1 MVDLLSYQAK
11 EKAFMSSIQTTS
23 LIKTNKNFIVGYFQS
38 KYHSNVWSFMNNRT
52 QVLKRSIHG
61 AAHIRVVPGNAKE
74 ELKKGIKV
82 DQYYYITASTIKY
95 GNQGWH
101 LSLRQDLLDCIS
113 LSDVPAENYHFLVL
127 LDKMALDITYS
138 DLKKMNHKCMYNQLN
153 QICLLYEL
161 DESKYFPKSMYK
173 PTFTN
178 VKYDSAFAYYEPN
191 FKPECIG
198 NVKYAKKYV
207 KGLYCIDLYDEN
219 NNLIKEGVIKGVN
232 MVDLWNG
239 LKKAAGDSTQL
250 DCSSATS
257 FQNKFRK
264 GRDVKL
270 TNKGSKDVL
279 LARIRQLEKRVET
292 LEGEVKELKEF
303 RDEAVRELKEVKAK
317 VEEFDSLTQLDVA
330 TSLQSFKVLLYKHC
344 AGGKNKLTKDIVEK
358 EGYSDVFNYLLS
370 KGAITRVPSDNYYF
384 IHWNLLKA
392 A

>member
-1 MVDLLSYQAK
+1 
-11 EKAFMSSIQTTS
+11 MSSLQTTS
-23 LIKTNKNFIVGYFQS
+23 LIKANKNFIVGYFQS
-38 KYHSNVWSFMNNRT
+38 KYHSNAWSFMNNRT

-61 AAHIRVVPGNAKE
+61 AAHIRVVPGNSQE
-74 ELKKGIKV
+74 ELKKGINV
-82 DQYYYITASTIKY
+82 TQYYYITASTIKY

-127 LDKMALDITYS
+127 LDKMALDITYRE
-138 DLKKMNHKCMYNQLN
+138 LKKMNHKCMYNQLN
-153 QICLLYEL
+153 QVCLLYEL
-161 DESKYFPKSMYK
+161 DESKYFSKSMYK

-178 VKYDSAFAYYEPN
+178 IKYDSGNSFAYYEPN

-219 NNLIKEGVIKGVN
+219 NNLIKEEVIKGVN
-232 MVDLWNG
+232 MADLYDG
-239 LKKAAGDSTQL
+239 LKKAAGDSTEL
-250 DCSSATS
+250 DCSSVTS

-270 TNKGSKDVL
+270 TNKDSKDVL
-279 LARIRQLEKRVET
+279 LARIRQLEKRVEF
-292 LEGEVKELKEF
+292 LEEENKQLKVRVEKVEKAVVELKETKA
-303 RDEAVRELKEVKAK
+303 DKAEVLKKEDLLVFKNWV
-317 VEEFDSLTQLDVA
+317 VE
-330 TSLQSFKVLLYKHC
+330 YC
-344 AGGKNKLTKDIVEK
+344 ACGKNKLTKDIVEK
-358 EGYSDVFNYLLS
+358 EGYSDVFNYLLG
-370 KGAITRVPSDNYYF
+370 KEVITRIPSGNYYF

>member
-1 MVDLLSYQAK
+1 
-11 EKAFMSSIQTTS
+11 MSSLQTTS
-23 LIKTNKNFIVGYFQS
+23 LIKANKNFIVGYFQS
-38 KYHSNVWSFMNNRT
+38 KYHSNAWSFMNNRT

-61 AAHIRVVPGNAKE
+61 AAHIRVVPGNSQE
-74 ELKKGIKV
+74 ELKRGLNV
-82 DQYYYITASTIKY
+82 TQYYYVTASTIKY

-127 LDKMALDITYS
+127 LDKMALDITYRE
-138 DLKKMNHKCMYNQLN
+138 LKKMNHKCMYNQLN
-153 QICLLYEL
+153 QVCLLYEL
-161 DESKYFPKSMYK
+161 DESKYFSKSMYK

-178 VKYDSAFAYYEPN
+178 IKYDGDNSFAYYEPN

-219 NNLIKEGVIKGVN
+219 NNLIKEEVIKGVN
-232 MVDLWNG
+232 MADLYDG

-250 DCSSATS
+250 DCSSVTS

-270 TNKGSKDVL
+270 TNKDSKDVL
-279 LARIRQLEKRVET
+279 LARIRQLEKRVEF
-292 LEGEVKELKEF
+292 LEEENKQLKVRVEKVEKAVVELKET
-303 RDEAVRELKEVKAK
+303 KADK
-317 VEEFDSLTQLDVA
+317 VEVLKKEDLLV
-330 TSLQSFKVLLYKHC
+330 FKNWVVEYC
-344 AGGKNKLTKDIVEK
+344 ACGKNKLTKDIIEK

-370 KGAITRVPSDNYYF
+370 KEVITRIPSGNYYF

>member
-1 MVDLLSYQAK
+1 
-11 EKAFMSSIQTTS
+11 MSSLQTTS
-23 LIKTNKNFIVGYFQS
+23 LIKANKNFIVGYFQS
-38 KYHSNVWSFMNNRT
+38 KYHSNAWSFMNNRT

-61 AAHIRVVPGNAKE
+61 AAHIRVVPGNSQE
-74 ELKKGIKV
+74 ELKKGINV
-82 DQYYYITASTIKY
+82 TQYYYVTASTIKY

-127 LDKMALDITYS
+127 LDKMALDITYRE
-138 DLKKMNHKCMYNQLN
+138 LKKMNHKCMYNQLN
-153 QICLLYEL
+153 QVCLLYEL

-178 VKYDSAFAYYEPN
+178 IKYDSGNSFAYYEPN
-191 FKPECIG
+191 FKPEFIG

-219 NNLIKEGVIKGVN
+219 NNLIKEEVIKGVN
-232 MVDLWNG
+232 MADLYNG
-239 LKKAAGDSTQL
+239 LKKAAGDSTEL

-270 TNKGSKDVL
+270 TNKDSKDVL
-279 LARIRQLEKRVET
+279 LARIRQLEKRVEF
-292 LEGEVKELKEF
+292 LEEENKQLKVRVEKVEKAVVELKET
-303 RDEAVRELKEVKAK
+303 KADK
-317 VEEFDSLTQLDVA
+317 VEVLKKEDLLV
-330 TSLQSFKVLLYKHC
+330 FKNWVVEYC
-344 AGGKNKLTKDIVEK
+344 ACGKNKLTKDVVEK

-370 KGAITRVPSDNYYF
+370 KEVITRIPSGNYYF

>member
-1 MVDLLSYQAK
+1 
-11 EKAFMSSIQTTS
+11 MSSLQTTS
-23 LIKTNKNFIVGYFQS
+23 LIKANKNFIVGYFQS
-38 KYHSNVWSFMNNRT
+38 KYHSNAWSFMNNRT

-61 AAHIRVVPGNAKE
+61 AAHIRVVPGNSQE
-74 ELKKGIKV
+74 ELKRGLNV
-82 DQYYYITASTIKY
+82 TQYYYITASTIKY

-127 LDKMALDITYS
+127 LDKMALDITYRE
-138 DLKKMNHKCMYNQLN
+138 LKKMNHKCMYNQLN
-153 QICLLYEL
+153 QVCLLYEL
-161 DESKYFPKSMYK
+161 DESKYFSKSMYK

-178 VKYDSAFAYYEPN
+178 IKYDGDNSFAYYEPN

-198 NVKYAKKYV
+198 NVKYAKKYI

-219 NNLIKEGVIKGVN
+219 NNLIKEEVIKGVN
-232 MVDLWNG
+232 MADLYDG

-250 DCSSATS
+250 DCSSVTS

-270 TNKGSKDVL
+270 TNKDSKDVL
-279 LARIRQLEKRVET
+279 LARIRQLEKRVEL
-292 LEGEVKELKEF
+292 LEEENKQLKVRVEKVEKAVVELKETKA
-303 RDEAVRELKEVKAK
+303 DKAEVLKKEDLLVFKNWV
-317 VEEFDSLTQLDVA
+317 VE
-330 TSLQSFKVLLYKHC
+330 YC
-344 AGGKNKLTKDIVEK
+344 ACGKNKLTKDIVEK

-370 KGAITRVPSDNYYF
+370 KEVITRVPSDNYYF

>member
-1 MVDLLSYQAK
+1 
-11 EKAFMSSIQTTS
+11 MSSIQTTS
-23 LIKTNKNFIVGYFQS
+23 LIKANKNFIVGYFQS
-38 KYHSNVWSFMNNRT
+38 KYHSNAWSFMNNRT

-82 DQYYYITASTIKY
+82 DQYYYVTASTIKY
-95 GNQGWH
+95 GNQGWY

-138 DLKKMNHKCMYNQLN
+138 ELKKMNHKCMYNQLN
-153 QICLLYEL
+153 QVCLLYEL

-178 VKYDSAFAYYEPN
+178 IKYDSGNSFAYYEPN
-191 FKPECIG
+191 FKPEFIG

-219 NNLIKEGVIKGVN
+219 NNLIKEEVIKGVN
-232 MVDLWNG
+232 MADLYDG
-239 LKKAAGDSTQL
+239 LKKAAGDSTKL
-250 DCSSATS
+250 DCSSVTS

-270 TNKGSKDVL
+270 TNKDSKDVL
-279 LARIRQLEKRVET
+279 LARIRQLEKRVEY
-292 LEGEVKELKEF
+292 LEGENKQLKVRVEKVEKDVAELKETKA
-303 RDEAVRELKEVKAK
+303 DKAEVVKKEDLLAFKNWVVK
-317 VEEFDSLTQLDVA
+317 
-330 TSLQSFKVLLYKHC
+330 YC
-344 AGGKNKLTKDIVEK
+344 AEDKNKLTEDVAEK
-358 EGYSDVFNYLLS
+358 EGYSDVLNYLLS
-370 KGAITRVPSDNYYF
+370 KGVITKVPSGNYYF

>member
-1 MVDLLSYQAK
+1 
-11 EKAFMSSIQTTS
+11 MSSLQTTS
-23 LIKTNKNFIVGYFQS
+23 LIKANKNFIVGYFQS
-38 KYHSNVWSFMNNRT
+38 KYHSNAWSFMNNRT

-61 AAHIRVVPGNAKE
+61 AAHIRVVPGNSQE
-74 ELKKGIKV
+74 ELKKGINV
-82 DQYYYITASTIKY
+82 TQYYYITASTIKY
-95 GNQGWH
+95 GNQGWY

-127 LDKMALDITYS
+127 LDKMALDITYRE
-138 DLKKMNHKCMYNQLN
+138 LKKMNHKCMYNQLN
-153 QICLLYEL
+153 QVCLLYEL
-161 DESKYFPKSMYK
+161 DESKYFSKSMYK

-178 VKYDSAFAYYEPN
+178 IKYDGDNSFAYYEPN

-219 NNLIKEGVIKGVN
+219 NNLIKEEVIKGVN
-232 MVDLWNG
+232 MADLYAG
-239 LKKAAGDSTQL
+239 LKKAAGDSTEL
-250 DCSSATS
+250 DCSSVTS

-270 TNKGSKDVL
+270 TNKDSKDVL
-279 LARIRQLEKRVET
+279 LARIRQLEKRVEF
-292 LEGEVKELKEF
+292 LEEENKQLKVRVEKVEKAVVELKET
-303 RDEAVRELKEVKAK
+303 KADK
-317 VEEFDSLTQLDVA
+317 VEVLKKEDLLV
-330 TSLQSFKVLLYKHC
+330 FKNWVVEYC
-344 AGGKNKLTKDIVEK
+344 ACGKNKLTKDIVEK

-370 KGAITRVPSDNYYF
+370 KEVITRVPSDNYYF

>member
-1 MVDLLSYQAK
+1 
-11 EKAFMSSIQTTS
+11 MSSLQTTS
-23 LIKTNKNFIVGYFQS
+23 LIKANKNFIVGYFQS
-38 KYHSNVWSFMNNRT
+38 KYHSNAWSFMNNRT

-61 AAHIRVVPGNAKE
+61 AAHIRVVPGNSQE
-74 ELKKGIKV
+74 ELKKGINV
-82 DQYYYITASTIKY
+82 TQYYYITASTIKY

-127 LDKMALDITYS
+127 LDKMALDITYRE
-138 DLKKMNHKCMYNQLN
+138 LKKMNHKCMYNQLN
-153 QICLLYEL
+153 QVCLLYEL
-161 DESKYFPKSMYK
+161 DESKYFSKSMYK

-178 VKYDSAFAYYEPN
+178 IKYDGDNSFAYYEPN

-219 NNLIKEGVIKGVN
+219 NNLIKEEVIKGVN
-232 MVDLWNG
+232 MADLYDG
-239 LKKAAGDSTQL
+239 LKKAAGDSTEL
-250 DCSSATS
+250 DCSSVTS

-270 TNKGSKDVL
+270 TNKDSKDVL
-279 LARIRQLEKRVET
+279 LARIRQLEKRVEF
-292 LEGEVKELKEF
+292 LEEENKQLKVRVEKVEKAVVELKETKA
-303 RDEAVRELKEVKAK
+303 DKAEVLKKEDLLVFKNWV
-317 VEEFDSLTQLDVA
+317 VE
-330 TSLQSFKVLLYKHC
+330 YC
-344 AGGKNKLTKDIVEK
+344 ACGKNKLTKDIVEK

-370 KGAITRVPSDNYYF
+370 KEVITRVPSDNYYF

>member
-1 MVDLLSYQAK
+1 
-11 EKAFMSSIQTTS
+11 MSSLQTTS
-23 LIKTNKNFIVGYFQS
+23 LIKANKNFIVGYFQS
-38 KYHSNVWSFMNNRT
+38 KYHSNAWSFMNNRT

-61 AAHIRVVPGNAKE
+61 AAHIRVVPGNSQE
-74 ELKKGIKV
+74 ELKKGINV
-82 DQYYYITASTIKY
+82 TQYYYITASTIKY

-127 LDKMALDITYS
+127 LDKMALDITYKE
-138 DLKKMNHKCMYNQLN
+138 LKKMNHKCMYNQLN
-153 QICLLYEL
+153 QVCLLYEL
-161 DESKYFPKSMYK
+161 DESKYFSKSMYK

-178 VKYDSAFAYYEPN
+178 VKYDGGNSFAYYEPN

-219 NNLIKEGVIKGVN
+219 NNLIKEEVIKGVN
-232 MVDLWNG
+232 MADLYDG
-239 LKKAAGDSTQL
+239 LKKAAGDSTEL

-270 TNKGSKDVL
+270 TNKDSKDVL
-279 LARIRQLEKRVET
+279 LARIRQLEKRVEF
-292 LEGEVKELKEF
+292 LEEENKQLKVRVEKVEKAVVELKET
-303 RDEAVRELKEVKAK
+303 KADK
-317 VEEFDSLTQLDVA
+317 VEVLKKEDLLV
-330 TSLQSFKVLLYKHC
+330 FKNWVVEYC
-344 AGGKNKLTKDIVEK
+344 ACGKNKLTKDIVEK

-370 KGAITRVPSDNYYF
+370 KEVITRVPSDNYYF

>member
-1 MVDLLSYQAK
+1 
-11 EKAFMSSIQTTS
+11 MSSLQTTS
-23 LIKTNKNFIVGYFQS
+23 LIKANKNFIVGYFQS
-38 KYHSNVWSFMNNRT
+38 KYHSNAWSFMNNRT

-61 AAHIRVVPGNAKE
+61 AAHIRVVPGNSQE
-74 ELKKGIKV
+74 ELKKGINV
-82 DQYYYITASTIKY
+82 TQYYYITASTIKY

-127 LDKMALDITYS
+127 LDKMALDITYKE
-138 DLKKMNHKCMYNQLN
+138 LKKMNHKCMYNQLN
-153 QICLLYEL
+153 QVCLLYEL
-161 DESKYFPKSMYK
+161 DESKYFSKSMYK

-178 VKYDSAFAYYEPN
+178 IKYDGDNSFAYYEPN

-219 NNLIKEGVIKGVN
+219 NNLIKEEVIKGVN
-232 MVDLWNG
+232 MADLYDG
-239 LKKAAGDSTQL
+239 LKKAAGDSTEL

-270 TNKGSKDVL
+270 TNKDSKDVL
-279 LARIRQLEKRVET
+279 LARIRQLEKRVEF
-292 LEGEVKELKEF
+292 LEEENKQLKVRVEKVEKAVVELKET
-303 RDEAVRELKEVKAK
+303 KADK
-317 VEEFDSLTQLDVA
+317 VEVLKKEDLLV
-330 TSLQSFKVLLYKHC
+330 FKNWVVEYC
-344 AGGKNKLTKDIVEK
+344 ACGKNKLTKDIVEK
-358 EGYSDVFNYLLS
+358 EGYSDVFNYLLG
-370 KGAITRVPSDNYYF
+370 KEVITRIPSDNYYF

>member
-1 MVDLLSYQAK
+1 
-11 EKAFMSSIQTTS
+11 MSSLQTTS
-23 LIKTNKNFIVGYFQS
+23 LIKANKNFIVGYFQS
-38 KYHSNVWSFMNNRT
+38 KYHSNAWSFMNNRT

-61 AAHIRVVPGNAKE
+61 AAHIRVVPGNSQE
-74 ELKKGIKV
+74 ELKKGINV
-82 DQYYYITASTIKY
+82 TQYYYITASTIKY

-113 LSDVPAENYHFLVL
+113 LSGVPAENYHFLVL
-127 LDKMALDITYS
+127 LDKMALDITYRE
-138 DLKKMNHKCMYNQLN
+138 LKKMNHKCMYNQLN
-153 QICLLYEL
+153 QVCLLYEL
-161 DESKYFPKSMYK
+161 DESKYFSKSMYK

-178 VKYDSAFAYYEPN
+178 IKYDSGNSFAYYEPN

-219 NNLIKEGVIKGVN
+219 NNLIKEEVIKGVN
-232 MVDLWNG
+232 MADLYDG
-239 LKKAAGDSTQL
+239 LKKAAGDSTEL
-250 DCSSATS
+250 DCSSVTS

-270 TNKGSKDVL
+270 TNKDSKDVL
-279 LARIRQLEKRVET
+279 LARIRQLEKRVEF
-292 LEGEVKELKEF
+292 LEEENKQLKVRVEKVEKAVVELKET
-303 RDEAVRELKEVKAK
+303 KADK
-317 VEEFDSLTQLDVA
+317 VEVLKKEDLLV
-330 TSLQSFKVLLYKHC
+330 FKNWVVEYC
-344 AGGKNKLTKDIVEK
+344 ACGKNKLTKDIVEK

-370 KGAITRVPSDNYYF
+370 KEVITRVPSDNYYF

>member
-1 MVDLLSYQAK
+1 
-11 EKAFMSSIQTTS
+11 MSSLQTTS
-23 LIKTNKNFIVGYFQS
+23 LIKANKNFIVGYFQS
-38 KYHSNVWSFMNNRT
+38 KYHSNAWSFMNNRT

-61 AAHIRVVPGNAKE
+61 AAHIRVVPGNSQE
-74 ELKKGIKV
+74 ELKKGINV
-82 DQYYYITASTIKY
+82 TQYYYITASTIKY

-127 LDKMALDITYS
+127 LDKMALDITYKE
-138 DLKKMNHKCMYNQLN
+138 LKKMNHKCMYNQLN
-153 QICLLYEL
+153 QVCLLYEL

-178 VKYDSAFAYYEPN
+178 IKYDSGNSFAYYEPN

-219 NNLIKEGVIKGVN
+219 NNLIKEEVIKGVN
-232 MVDLWNG
+232 MADLYDG
-239 LKKAAGDSTQL
+239 LKKAAGDSTEL
-250 DCSSATS
+250 DCSSVTS

-270 TNKGSKDVL
+270 TNKDSKDVL
-279 LARIRQLEKRVET
+279 LARIRQLEKRVEF
-292 LEGEVKELKEF
+292 LEEENKQLKVRVEKVEKAVVELKETKA
-303 RDEAVRELKEVKAK
+303 DKAEVLKKEDLLVFKNWV
-317 VEEFDSLTQLDVA
+317 VE
-330 TSLQSFKVLLYKHC
+330 YC
-344 AGGKNKLTKDIVEK
+344 ACGKNKLTKDIVEK

-370 KGAITRVPSDNYYF
+370 KEVITRIPSGNYYF

>member
-1 MVDLLSYQAK
+1 
-11 EKAFMSSIQTTS
+11 MSSIQTTS
-23 LIKTNKNFIVGYFQS
+23 LIKANKNFIVGYFQS
-38 KYHSNVWSFMNNRT
+38 KYHSNAWSFMNNKT

-82 DQYYYITASTIKY
+82 DQYYYVTASTIKY
-95 GNQGWH
+95 GNQGWY

-127 LDKMALDITYS
+127 LDKMVLDITYS

-153 QICLLYEL
+153 QVCLLYEL

-178 VKYDSAFAYYEPN
+178 VKYDSGNSFAYYEPN

-219 NNLIKEGVIKGVN
+219 NNLIKEEIIKGVN
-232 MVDLWNG
+232 MADLYDG

-250 DCSSATS
+250 DCSSVTS

-270 TNKGSKDVL
+270 TNKDSKDVL
-279 LARIRQLEKRVET
+279 LARIRQLEKRVEF
-292 LEGEVKELKEF
+292 LEGENKQLKVRVEKVEKDVAELKETKA
-303 RDEAVRELKEVKAK
+303 DKAEVVKKEDLLAFKNWVVK
-317 VEEFDSLTQLDVA
+317 
-330 TSLQSFKVLLYKHC
+330 YC
-344 AGGKNKLTKDIVEK
+344 AEDKNKLTKDITEK
-358 EGYSDVFNYLLS
+358 EGYSDVLNYLLS
-370 KGAITRVPSDNYYF
+370 KGVITKVPSGNYYF

>member
-1 MVDLLSYQAK
+1 
-11 EKAFMSSIQTTS
+11 MSSLQTTS
-23 LIKTNKNFIVGYFQS
+23 LIKANKNFIVGYFQS
-38 KYHSNVWSFMNNRT
+38 KYHSNAWSFMNNRT

-61 AAHIRVVPGNAKE
+61 AAHIRVVPGNSQE
-74 ELKKGIKV
+74 ELKKGINV
-82 DQYYYITASTIKY
+82 TQYYYITASTIKY

-127 LDKMALDITYS
+127 LDKMALDITYRE
-138 DLKKMNHKCMYNQLN
+138 LKKMNHKCMYNQLN
-153 QICLLYEL
+153 QVCLLYEL
-161 DESKYFPKSMYK
+161 DESKYFSKSMYK

-178 VKYDSAFAYYEPN
+178 IKYDRGNPFAYYEPN

-219 NNLIKEGVIKGVN
+219 NNLIKEEVIKGVN
-232 MVDLWNG
+232 MADLYDG
-239 LKKAAGDSTQL
+239 LKKAAGDSTEL
-250 DCSSATS
+250 DCSSVTS

-270 TNKGSKDVL
+270 TNKDSKDVL
-279 LARIRQLEKRVET
+279 LARIRQLEKRVEF
-292 LEGEVKELKEF
+292 LEEENKQLKVRVEKVEKAVVELKET
-303 RDEAVRELKEVKAK
+303 KADK
-317 VEEFDSLTQLDVA
+317 VEVLKKEDLLV
-330 TSLQSFKVLLYKHC
+330 FKNWVVEYC
-344 AGGKNKLTKDIVEK
+344 ACGKNKLTKDIVEK
-358 EGYSDVFNYLLS
+358 EGYSDVFNYLLG
-370 KGAITRVPSDNYYF
+370 KEVITRIPSGNYYF

>member
-1 MVDLLSYQAK
+1 
-11 EKAFMSSIQTTS
+11 MSSLQTTS
-23 LIKTNKNFIVGYFQS
+23 LIKANKNFIVGYFQS
-38 KYHSNVWSFMNNRT
+38 KYHSNAWSFMNNRT

-61 AAHIRVVPGNAKE
+61 AAHIRVVPGNSQE
-74 ELKKGIKV
+74 ELKKGINV
-82 DQYYYITASTIKY
+82 TQYYYITASTIKY

-127 LDKMALDITYS
+127 LDKMALDITYKE
-138 DLKKMNHKCMYNQLN
+138 LKKMNHKCMYNQLN
-153 QICLLYEL
+153 QVCLLYEL
-161 DESKYFPKSMYK
+161 DESKYFSKSMYK

-178 VKYDSAFAYYEPN
+178 IKYDGGNSFAYYEPN

-219 NNLIKEGVIKGVN
+219 NNLIKEEVIKGVN
-232 MVDLWNG
+232 MADLYDG
-239 LKKAAGDSTQL
+239 LKKAAGDSTEL

-270 TNKGSKDVL
+270 TNKDSKDVL
-279 LARIRQLEKRVET
+279 LARIRQLEKRVEF
-292 LEGEVKELKEF
+292 LEEENKQLKVRVEKVEKAVVELKETKA
-303 RDEAVRELKEVKAK
+303 DKAEVLKKEDLLV
-317 VEEFDSLTQLDVA
+317 
-330 TSLQSFKVLLYKHC
+330 FKNWVVGYC
-344 AGGKNKLTKDIVEK
+344 ACGKNKLTKDIVEK

-370 KGAITRVPSDNYYF
+370 KEVITRIPSDNYYF

>member
-1 MVDLLSYQAK
+1 
-11 EKAFMSSIQTTS
+11 MSSLQTTS
-23 LIKTNKNFIVGYFQS
+23 LIKANKNFIVGYFQS
-38 KYHSNVWSFMNNRT
+38 KYHSNAWSFMNNRT

-61 AAHIRVVPGNAKE
+61 AAHIRVVPGNSQE
-74 ELKKGIKV
+74 ELKKGINV
-82 DQYYYITASTIKY
+82 TQYYYVTASTIKY

-127 LDKMALDITYS
+127 LDKMALDITYRE
-138 DLKKMNHKCMYNQLN
+138 LKKMNHKCMYNQLN
-153 QICLLYEL
+153 QVCLLYEL
-161 DESKYFPKSMYK
+161 DESKYFSKSMYK

-178 VKYDSAFAYYEPN
+178 IKYDSGNSFAYYEPN

-219 NNLIKEGVIKGVN
+219 NNLIKEEVIKGVN
-232 MVDLWNG
+232 MADLYDG
-239 LKKAAGDSTQL
+239 LKKAAGDSTEL
-250 DCSSATS
+250 DCSSVTS

-270 TNKGSKDVL
+270 TNKDSKDVL
-279 LARIRQLEKRVET
+279 LARIRQLEKRVEF
-292 LEGEVKELKEF
+292 LEEENKQLKVRVEKVEKAVVELKETKA
-303 RDEAVRELKEVKAK
+303 DKAEVLKKEDLLVFKNWV
-317 VEEFDSLTQLDVA
+317 VE
-330 TSLQSFKVLLYKHC
+330 YC
-344 AGGKNKLTKDIVEK
+344 ACGKNKLTKDIVEK

-370 KGAITRVPSDNYYF
+370 KEVITRVPSDNYYF

>member
-1 MVDLLSYQAK
+1 
-11 EKAFMSSIQTTS
+11 MSSLQTTS
-23 LIKTNKNFIVGYFQS
+23 LIKANKNFIVGYFQS
-38 KYHSNVWSFMNNRT
+38 KYHSNAWSFMNNRT

-61 AAHIRVVPGNAKE
+61 AAHIRVVPGNSQE
-74 ELKKGIKV
+74 ELKKGINV
-82 DQYYYITASTIKY
+82 TQYYYITASTIKY

-127 LDKMALDITYS
+127 LDKMALDITYRE
-138 DLKKMNHKCMYNQLN
+138 LKKMNHKCMHNQLN
-153 QICLLYEL
+153 QVCLLYEL
-161 DESKYFPKSMYK
+161 DESKYFSKSMYK

-178 VKYDSAFAYYEPN
+178 IKYDGNNSFAYYEPN

-219 NNLIKEGVIKGVN
+219 NNLIKEEVIKGVN
-232 MVDLWNG
+232 MADLYDG
-239 LKKAAGDSTQL
+239 LKKAAGDSTEL
-250 DCSSATS
+250 DCSSVTS

-270 TNKGSKDVL
+270 TNKDSKDVL
-279 LARIRQLEKRVET
+279 LARIRQLEKRVEF
-292 LEGEVKELKEF
+292 LEEENKQLKVRVEKVEKAVVELKET
-303 RDEAVRELKEVKAK
+303 KADK
-317 VEEFDSLTQLDVA
+317 VEVLKKEDLLV
-330 TSLQSFKVLLYKHC
+330 FKNWVVEYC
-344 AGGKNKLTKDIVEK
+344 ACGKNKLTKDIVEK

-370 KGAITRVPSDNYYF
+370 KEVITRVPSDNYYF

>member
-1 MVDLLSYQAK
+1 
-11 EKAFMSSIQTTS
+11 MSSLQTTS
-23 LIKTNKNFIVGYFQS
+23 LIKANKNFIVGYFQS
-38 KYHSNVWSFMNNRT
+38 KYHSNAWSFMNNRT

-61 AAHIRVVPGNAKE
+61 AAHIRVVPGNSQE
-74 ELKKGIKV
+74 ELKKGINV
-82 DQYYYITASTIKY
+82 TQYYYITASTIKY

-127 LDKMALDITYS
+127 LDKMALDITYKE
-138 DLKKMNHKCMYNQLN
+138 LKKMNHKCMYNQLN
-153 QICLLYEL
+153 QVCLLYEL
-161 DESKYFPKSMYK
+161 DESKYFSKSMYK

-178 VKYDSAFAYYEPN
+178 IKYDGDNSFAYYEPN

-219 NNLIKEGVIKGVN
+219 NNLIKEEVIKGVN
-232 MVDLWNG
+232 MADLYDG
-239 LKKAAGDSTQL
+239 LKKAAGDSTEL

-270 TNKGSKDVL
+270 TNKDSKDVL
-279 LARIRQLEKRVET
+279 LARIRQLEKRVEF
-292 LEGEVKELKEF
+292 LEEENKQLKVRVEKVEKAVVELKET
-303 RDEAVRELKEVKAK
+303 KADK
-317 VEEFDSLTQLDVA
+317 VEVLKKEDLLV
-330 TSLQSFKVLLYKHC
+330 FKNWVVEYC
-344 AGGKNKLTKDIVEK
+344 ACGKNKLTKDIVEK
-358 EGYSDVFNYLLS
+358 EGYSDVFNYLLG
-370 KGAITRVPSDNYYF
+370 KEVITRIPSGNYYF

>member
-1 MVDLLSYQAK
+1 
-11 EKAFMSSIQTTS
+11 MSSLQTTS
-23 LIKTNKNFIVGYFQS
+23 LIKANKNFIVGYFQS
-38 KYHSNVWSFMNNRT
+38 KYHSNAWSFMNNRT

-61 AAHIRVVPGNAKE
+61 AAHIRVVPGNSQE
-74 ELKKGIKV
+74 ELKKGINV
-82 DQYYYITASTIKY
+82 TQYYYVTASTIKY

-127 LDKMALDITYS
+127 LDKMALDITYKE
-138 DLKKMNHKCMYNQLN
+138 LKKMNHKCMYNQLN
-153 QICLLYEL
+153 QVCLLYEL

-178 VKYDSAFAYYEPN
+178 IKYDSGNSFAYYEPN
-191 FKPECIG
+191 FKPEFIG

-219 NNLIKEGVIKGVN
+219 NNLIKEEVIKGVN
-232 MVDLWNG
+232 MADLYNG
-239 LKKAAGDSTQL
+239 LKKAAGDSTEL

-270 TNKGSKDVL
+270 TNKDSKDVL
-279 LARIRQLEKRVET
+279 LARIRQLEKRVEF
-292 LEGEVKELKEF
+292 LEEENKQLKVRVEKVEKAVVELKET
-303 RDEAVRELKEVKAK
+303 KADK
-317 VEEFDSLTQLDVA
+317 VEVLKKEDLLV
-330 TSLQSFKVLLYKHC
+330 FKNWVVEYC
-344 AGGKNKLTKDIVEK
+344 ACGKNKLTKDIVEK

-370 KGAITRVPSDNYYF
+370 KEVITRVPSDNYYF

>member
-1 MVDLLSYQAK
+1 
-11 EKAFMSSIQTTS
+11 MSSIQTTS
-23 LIKTNKNFIVGYFQS
+23 LIKANKNFIVGYFQS
-38 KYHSNVWSFMNNRT
+38 KYHSNAWSFMNNRT

-61 AAHIRVVPGNAKE
+61 AAHIRVVPGNSQE
-74 ELKKGIKV
+74 ELKRGLNV
-82 DQYYYITASTIKY
+82 TQYYYVTASTIKY

-127 LDKMALDITYS
+127 LDKMALDITYRE
-138 DLKKMNHKCMYNQLN
+138 LKKMNHKCMYNQLN
-153 QICLLYEL
+153 QVCLLYEL
-161 DESKYFPKSMYK
+161 DESKYFSKSMYK

-178 VKYDSAFAYYEPN
+178 IKYDGDNFFAYYEPN

-219 NNLIKEGVIKGVN
+219 NNLIKEEVIKGVN
-232 MVDLWNG
+232 MADLYDG
-239 LKKAAGDSTQL
+239 LKKAAGDSTEL
-250 DCSSATS
+250 DCSSVTS

-270 TNKGSKDVL
+270 TNKDSKDVL
-279 LARIRQLEKRVET
+279 LARIRQLEKRVEF
-292 LEGEVKELKEF
+292 LEEENKQLKVRVEKVEKAVVELKETKA
-303 RDEAVRELKEVKAK
+303 DKAEVLKKEDLLVFKNWV
-317 VEEFDSLTQLDVA
+317 VE
-330 TSLQSFKVLLYKHC
+330 YC
-344 AGGKNKLTKDIVEK
+344 ACGKNKLTKDIVEK
-358 EGYSDVFNYLLS
+358 EGYSDVFNYLLG
-370 KGAITRVPSDNYYF
+370 KEVITRIPSGNYYF

>member
-1 MVDLLSYQAK
+1 
-11 EKAFMSSIQTTS
+11 MSSIQTTS
-23 LIKTNKNFIVGYFQS
+23 LIKANKNFIVGYFQS
-38 KYHSNVWSFMNNRT
+38 KYHSNAWSFMNNRT

-61 AAHIRVVPGNAKE
+61 AAHIRVVPGNSQE
-74 ELKKGIKV
+74 ELKRGLNV
-82 DQYYYITASTIKY
+82 TQYYYVTASTIKY

-127 LDKMALDITYS
+127 LDKMALDVTYRE
-138 DLKKMNHKCMYNQLN
+138 LKKMNHKCMYNQLN
-153 QICLLYEL
+153 QVCLLYEL
-161 DESKYFPKSMYK
+161 DESKYFSKSMYK

-178 VKYDSAFAYYEPN
+178 IKYDSGNSFAYYEPN
-191 FKPECIG
+191 FKPEFIG

-219 NNLIKEGVIKGVN
+219 NNLIKEEVIKGVN
-232 MVDLWNG
+232 MADLYDG
-239 LKKAAGDSTQL
+239 LKKAAGDSTEL
-250 DCSSATS
+250 DCSSVTS

-270 TNKGSKDVL
+270 TNKDSKDVL
-279 LARIRQLEKRVET
+279 LARIRQLEKRVEF
-292 LEGEVKELKEF
+292 LEEENKQLKVRVEKVEKAVVELKETKA
-303 RDEAVRELKEVKAK
+303 DKAEVLKKEDLLVFKNWV
-317 VEEFDSLTQLDVA
+317 VE
-330 TSLQSFKVLLYKHC
+330 YC
-344 AGGKNKLTKDIVEK
+344 ACGKNKLTKDIVEK

-370 KGAITRVPSDNYYF
+370 KEVITRVPSDNYYF

>member
-1 MVDLLSYQAK
+1 
-11 EKAFMSSIQTTS
+11 MSSLQTTS
-23 LIKTNKNFIVGYFQS
+23 LIKANKNFIVGYFQS
-38 KYHSNVWSFMNNRT
+38 KYHSNAWSFMNNRT

-61 AAHIRVVPGNAKE
+61 AAHIRVVPGNSQE
-74 ELKKGIKV
+74 ELKKGINV
-82 DQYYYITASTIKY
+82 TQYYYVTASTIKY

-127 LDKMALDITYS
+127 LDKMALDITYRE
-138 DLKKMNHKCMYNQLN
+138 LKKMNHKCMYNQLN
-153 QICLLYEL
+153 QVCLLYEL

-178 VKYDSAFAYYEPN
+178 IKYDSGNSFAYYEPN
-191 FKPECIG
+191 FKPEFIG

-219 NNLIKEGVIKGVN
+219 NNLIKEEVIKGVN
-232 MVDLWNG
+232 MADLYNG
-239 LKKAAGDSTQL
+239 LKKAAGDSTEL

-270 TNKGSKDVL
+270 TNKDSKDVL
-279 LARIRQLEKRVET
+279 LARIRQLEKRVEF
-292 LEGEVKELKEF
+292 LEEENKQLKVRVEKVEKAVVELKETKA
-303 RDEAVRELKEVKAK
+303 DKAEVLKKEDLLVFKNWV
-317 VEEFDSLTQLDVA
+317 VE
-330 TSLQSFKVLLYKHC
+330 YC
-344 AGGKNKLTKDIVEK
+344 ACGKNKLTKDVVEK

-370 KGAITRVPSDNYYF
+370 KEVITRVPSDNYYF

>member
-1 MVDLLSYQAK
+1 
-11 EKAFMSSIQTTS
+11 MSSIQTTS
-23 LIKTNKNFIVGYFQS
+23 LIKANKNFIVGYFQS
-38 KYHSNVWSFMNNRT
+38 KYHSNAWSFMNNRT

-61 AAHIRVVPGNAKE
+61 AAHIRVVPSNSQE
-74 ELKKGIKV
+74 ELKRGLNV
-82 DQYYYITASTIKY
+82 TQYYYVTASTIKY

-127 LDKMALDITYS
+127 LDKMALDITYRE
-138 DLKKMNHKCMYNQLN
+138 LKKMNHKCMYNQLN
-153 QICLLYEL
+153 QVCLLYEL
-161 DESKYFPKSMYK
+161 DESKYFSKSMYK

-178 VKYDSAFAYYEPN
+178 IKYDSGNSFAYYEPN
-191 FKPECIG
+191 FKPEFIG

-219 NNLIKEGVIKGVN
+219 NNLIKEEVIKGVN
-232 MVDLWNG
+232 MADLYDG
-239 LKKAAGDSTQL
+239 LKKAAGDSTEL
-250 DCSSATS
+250 DCSSVTS

-270 TNKGSKDVL
+270 TNKDSKDVL
-279 LARIRQLEKRVET
+279 LARIRQLEKRVEF
-292 LEGEVKELKEF
+292 LEEENKQLKVRVEKVEKAVVELKETKA
-303 RDEAVRELKEVKAK
+303 DKAEVLKKEDLLVFKNWV
-317 VEEFDSLTQLDVA
+317 VE
-330 TSLQSFKVLLYKHC
+330 YC
-344 AGGKNKLTKDIVEK
+344 ACGKNKLTKDIVEK

-370 KGAITRVPSDNYYF
+370 KEVITRVPSDNYYF